1 MTNETTHIY
10 YYKGT
15 VPPQRDNP
23 ENADVVSG
31 ISPV

>member
-1 MTNETTHIY
+1 MTDKTTLTY

-15 VPPQRDNP
+15 VLPHRDNHK
-23 ENADVVSG
+23 NADIVSG